1 MALGDDKCKFDH
13 SQNDEL
19 RMRGMTGDDEDDNV
33 QDDVVAAFGQFA
45 ADPHPR
51 DDDDIPVHAAAT
63 DPEGDSGDSEVAGS
77 NRPST
82 SAAWEDFDKMCKKV
96 PTKKN
101 PIRYGGVCKHCKK
114 KYFVYSANG
123 TGCLTRH
130 LKVCVQRREK
140 CRMSQTHI
148 GFNPDGSVRSC
159 TYNADL
165 ARVELVRML
174 ARLDLPLMI
183 GETDAFKEY
192 IKKAHN
198 PVSKQTTGRDLFK
211 YYSQQREKLITYL
224 QDNVVSS
231 VTVTSD
237 IWFRKAK

>member
-130 LKVCVQRREK
+130 LKV
-140 CRMSQTHI
+140 
-148 GFNPDGSVRSC
+148 
-159 TYNADL
+159 
-165 ARVELVRML
+165 
-174 ARLDLPLMI
+174 
-183 GETDAFKEY
+183 
-192 IKKAHN
+192 IKKLRQRQASTTMEDKPASGTQEDWALFAFN
-198 PVSKQTTGRDLFK
+198 QVSGVNVT
-211 YYSQQREKLITYL
+211 QRSKIIV
-224 QDNVVSS
+224 Q
-231 VTVTSD
+231 
-237 IWFRKAK
+237 